1 MIMFIIV
8 PRPGFCFKKNHNDR
22 TPTLIKNVATPIERS
37 VIIDAPSAKTV
48 QGEFPVVETT
58 NKASP
63 KPNNIKPK
71 HKYENVEILGL
82 KLNVSFELQPTTGIF
97 LIDKNIFA

>member
-22 TPTLIKNVATPIERS
+22 TAMLMKNVATPIERS
-37 VIIDAPSAKTV
+37 EVIDTPSAKTV

-58 NKASP
+58 NNASP

-71 HKYENVEILGL
+71 HKYEKVDALGL
-82 KLNVSFELQPTTGIF
+82 KLNVSFELQSTTGIF